1 MQLPFRRFGID
12 YVKVSSGGFSISYN
26 PGDKIINSNCKKTFI
41 QSLNVNC
48 AAVWSR
54 KSNQKRVVGN
64 IGTDIFQ

>member
-26 PGDKIINSNCKKTFI
+26 PGDKIINSNCKKI
-41 QSLNVNC
+41 SNVNC

-64 IGTDIFQ
+64 IVTDIFQ